1 MGYSAP
7 LVSPDVVMRM
17 LRLSFFLACLCSSLA
32 GAADAPFSRLAGTY
46 AGEVYNGADLD
57 PVITVFTLQP
67 TGRMTGSYS
76 VDEED
81 GAFGGTLS
89 NIILEDERTVSLE
102 WTDKF
107 GEGFA
112 IMEFSRDFS
121 SFTGEWVD
129 KDGANPLPWTGQ
141 KQ

>member
-1 MGYSAP
+1 
-7 LVSPDVVMRM
+7 M
-17 LRLSFFLACLCSSLA
+17 LRLSFFLACLCACSSLA
-32 GAADAPFSRLAGTY
+32 GAAEDPYSRLAGTY
-46 AGEVYNGADLD
+46 VGEVYNGADLD
-57 PVITVFTLQP
+57 PVITEFILQP

-81 GAFGGTLS
+81 GAFSGTLS
-89 NIILEDERTVSLE
+89 NILFEDERTISLE

-121 SFTGEWVD
+121 SFTGEWTG
-129 KDGANPLPWTGQ
+129 KDGTNPLPWTGE